1 MADSKKHTPGP
12 WHVDPKAAEESFFE
26 DVSILRHDGLAVAVA
41 VHNGDIIPPEPEANA
56 RLIAAAPDL
65 LEALKPFAECC
76 DSIGR
81 EIPDSKDTSSWT
93 FQAGDFRRARAAIA
107 KAEGRS

>member
-1 MADSKKHTPGP
+1 MTEAMKHTPGP
-12 WHVDPKAAEESFFE
+12 WLVAPKALEENFFE
-26 DVSILRHDGLAVAVA
+26 DARILRHDGLVVASV
-41 VHNGDIIPPEPEANA
+41 VHNGDVVPREHEANA
-56 RLIAAAPDL
+56 NLIAAAPDM
-65 LEALKPFAECC
+65 LEALKPFAKCC